1 MSAKIRRR
9 WGYLIALIIVIAM
22 GLLSRRAS
30 FLPNETGDALWVI
43 AVYCLYRVMWCKV
56 PLLSIAC
63 YSLLTAYAVEFSQLI
78 CWDWLVDFRSTI
90 IGHLLLGQGF
100 QWMDILAYTIG
111 VIIVYAITT
120 PIERS
125 RK

>member
-43 AVYCLYRVMWCKV
+43 AVYCLYRMTARLCQLELIYRTCGEEINQRLNPQAHILVGD
-56 PLLSIAC
+56 IIEGGTHAA
-63 YSLLTAYAVEFSQLI
+63 YSNKATHAESGRQE
-78 CWDWLVDFRSTI
+78 
-90 IGHLLLGQGF
+90 IG
-100 QWMDILAYTIG
+100 
-111 VIIVYAITT
+111 
-120 PIERS
+120 
-125 RK
+125 